1 MRYIGNKTRLLDNIR
16 KLLDEKHLNEGVFA
30 DLFTGT
36 ASVADHFKD
45 RFTIIANDIEYYSS
59 VFAEAK
65 VLNSDVPKF
74 QNFVNIY
81 GKSPFNFFNNTDAD
95 SLSDKGF
102 IAQNYSPLGNRMF
115 FQEDNAKRID
125 FIRNKIEELYNQ
137 DVLSRNEYIF
147 LLASLI
153 ESVMRVSNTSGT
165 YEAFFKTWESRSKR
179 KMLLLPL
186 SLERKN
192 VLTPSKNKVFNVDA
206 NDLARKI
213 SGDIVYIDTPYT
225 VTQYASAYHLLE
237 TIALND
243 QPELVGK
250 TGRRKGR
257 KMSDYNRKQKAL
269 LEFSDLFRQLNFDH
283 IIMSYSNQSI
293 VPIDRILDLIKQF
306 AIPGT
311 IDVKKTDY
319 REYKNLNESSKRNGN
334 HLQEY
339 LIYFKKD
346 RSVIKS
352 PLNYAGSKDL
362 IIDKIIKN
370 LPRHISTFVDGMAGA
385 YNVGINIKGVNQVFY
400 NEKMPLISSLMQE
413 LLIKEAAY
421 SEDKIRNIIQ
431 KYHLT
436 PKNKEAY
443 LALRNDFNQGDINH
457 HLYELYVLSLYSF
470 QHMIRFNRKGEFNV
484 PVGNSGFNDEVIER
498 LQKFNTNVPV
508 AFDSISIQELPFKE
522 FDRNTLFYF
531 DPPYIITSAAYNDG
545 NRMNVAWTEDDEISL
560 LKYIEKMD
568 KAGYKFLLSNV
579 IRHKGKT
586 NEVLANWIQKNNYTM
601 IDVGKTGRRFPRHEV
616 LVRNY

>member
-1 MRYIGNKTRLLDNIR
+1 
-16 KLLDEKHLNEGVFA
+16 
-30 DLFTGT
+30 
-36 ASVADHFKD
+36 
-45 RFTIIANDIEYYSS
+45 
-59 VFAEAK
+59 
-65 VLNSDVPKF
+65 
-74 QNFVNIY
+74 
-81 GKSPFNFFNNTDAD
+81 
-95 SLSDKGF
+95 
-102 IAQNYSPLGNRMF
+102 
-115 FQEDNAKRID
+115 
-125 FIRNKIEELYNQ
+125 
-137 DVLSRNEYIF
+137 
-147 LLASLI
+147 
-153 ESVMRVSNTSGT
+153 
-165 YEAFFKTWESRSKR
+165 
-179 KMLLLPL
+179 MLLLTL
-186 SLERKN
+186 SLESKH
-192 VLTPSKNKVFNVDA
+192 VLTPNKNKVFNEDA

-421 SEDKIRNIIQ
+421 SEDKIRNIIK

-443 LALRNDFNQGDINH
+443 LALRHDFNQGNINH

-616 LVRNY
+616 LVMNY